1 MKTKD
6 MTLVALFAA
15 LTAVGAYIRIPL
27 PYIPFTLQFFFC
39 AMSGMLLGSRLGML
53 SQLTYVLV
61 GLAGFPIFTEG
72 GGPSY
77 ILKPSFGYLLGF
89 ILCSFV
95 IGHLT
100 EKLRK
105 VTVLRLFLTVLA
117 GMAALYLIGVPYL
130 YMIYNL
136 YLGKAKTVWWAV
148 YWGFLTFAAGDLIIS
163 YAAAVLG
170 KKLLPAIK
178 RHT

>member
-1 MKTKD
+1 MKTRD
-6 MTLVALFAA
+6 LTLISLFAA

-39 AMSGMLLGSRLGML
+39 AMSGILLGSKLGML

-61 GLAGFPIFTEG
+61 GLSGIPIFTEG

-95 IGHLT
+95 IG
-100 EKLRK
+100 KLVENMK
-105 VTVLRLFLTVLA
+105 QITVLKLLLSVLA

-130 YMIYNL
+130 YLIYNL
-136 YLGKAKTVWWAV
+136 YLDKVKTVWV
-148 YWGFLTFAAGDLIIS
+148 GNL
-163 YAAAVLG
+163 LG
-170 KKLLPAIK
+170 VHHICGK
-178 RHT
+178 